1 MQPPSMGSTARVS
14 HDTTRSWRS
23 TTPRAPFF
31 GSYRPRPAAGS
42 GTGLFLA
49 KFDSAGTALWVERTT
64 SPNTDTQT
72 YSSGNKVD
80 GLGNSY
86 VNGFFFGTPTF
97 GPGEATQTVLSTA
110 NQSAYVAKFNSV

>member
-1 MQPPSMGSTARVS
+1 M
-14 HDTTRSWRS
+14 
-23 TTPRAPFF
+23 
-31 GSYRPRPAAGS
+31 
-42 GTGLFLA
+42 
-49 KFDSAGTALWVERTT
+49 ERTT

-86 VNGFFFGTPTF
+86 VTGFFFGTPTF

-110 NQSAYVAKFNSV
+110 NQSAYVAKFNSVGALQWVKQTVGTSSAGLGIDIDDAGSSYVIGFYSAPTTFGSGEAL